1 MDEDE
6 PPRASDEEQKDEAGG
21 WMEVQ
26 DSGKD
31 ENPINEDKE

>member
-1 MDEDE
+1 MDKDE
-6 PPRASDEEQKDEAGG
+6 PPRASDEEQKDKAGG

-31 ENPINEDKE
+31 ENPVNEDE